1 MKNLKKVGKT
11 LLTLGKILVKL
22 LIMLIIL
29 IILLVLVGG
38 PFIIFLAFPNNEI
51 VKQVVS
57 KDATD
62 VLGYYGTVIGGV
74 VTVLGVYWTLN
85 YESKKSKE
93 ERRKDSL
100 PILRFD
106 FTPDK
111 HLCYEEGTIVD
122 YKADENGKL
131 FSNYDIVLNTTRGK
145 RGFKKYS
152 KHSFL
157 EYGKLNIENV
167 GLGVAV
173 LSRVYLKR
181 NEKEILCHNLG
192 CRELET
198 FLVIP
203 DKKITLS
210 IVIRSDD
217 FNEEDQLIV
226 YFKDLYSNKYC
237 YVIPFKNIEY
247 EFSDFKTTIKSNT
260 VKSIPKLI
268 QRNK

>member
-1 MKNLKKVGKT
+1 MEVLKKVGKALTT
-11 LLTLGKILVKL
+11 LLKLLGKL
-22 LIMLIIL
+22 LIMAIL
-29 IILLVLVGG
+29 VIILLVIVGA
-38 PFIIFLAFPNNEI
+38 PFILFLLLPNNEI
-51 VKQVVS
+51 VKQVFS
-57 KDATD
+57 KGATD
-62 VLGYYGTVIGGV
+62 VLGYYGAVIGGV

-100 PILRFD
+100 PVLRFN
-106 FTPDK
+106 FIPYK
-111 HLCYEEGTIVD
+111 HLYYEESTLVE
-122 YKADENGKL
+122 YEKDENGIL

-157 EYGKLNIENV
+157 EYGQLNIKNV

-181 NEKEILCHNLG
+181 NEKKILCHNLS

-203 DKKITLS
+203 GEDINLS

-217 FNEEDQLIV
+217 FNEENQLIV
-226 YFKDLYSNKYC
+226 CFKDLYSNEYC

-268 QRNK
+268 QINK